1 MSNHKMEHRQPRI
14 NTTSPI
20 VSKVVVVETQ
30 KQPTRVRLTQSFNAS
45 ITTTR
50 VETVVVP
57 NMDVVKRGALI
68 GYATKLSS
76 G

>member
-1 MSNHKMEHRQPRI
+1 
-14 NTTSPI
+14 